1 LKNTRGAHK
10 GDLWLSLYNNK
21 KRKSSLSWSFKV
33 AKLKTKFSQLVTLKK
48 KALDKSEQVVTDA
61 TQTLQNAKDALQESY
76 TSLKTMQAPQNGDFT
91 QLQANRVLLNSQ
103 RALITHN
110 HEWINFA
117 QQQLQNAK
125 EQLKKDSIEYEK
137 FKYLELQEV
146 KKILQEQKKQEAKEL
161 DEIALMTFKKNKL

>member
-1 LKNTRGAHK
+1 M
-10 GDLWLSLYNNK
+10 
-21 KRKSSLSWSFKV
+21 

-48 KALDKSEQVVTDA
+48 KTLDKSEQAVTDA
-61 TQTLQNAKDALQESY
+61 TQTLQNAKDALAESY
-76 TSLKTMQAPQNGDFT
+76 NSLNTIQTPQNGNFA

-103 RALITHN
+103 RDLIAHN

-117 QQQLQNAK
+117 QQQLHNAK